1 MKNTTE
7 EKREAIPNSVSRML
21 LAGIGVLL
29 QVLWIF
35 WLALKLNDYST
46 AIQVCTSVLTFLITL
61 RIYGLHIN
69 SAYKI
74 SWIILILLFPIFGL
88 TLYLLF
94 GRSGAAGITHPFCSS
109 AVPCPTRTASPAT
122 TPAICRTAR
131 ATPPMTTPM

>member
-46 AIQVCTSVLTFLITL
+46 AIQVCHVGADIFDYAAYIWTAYQL
-61 RIYGLHIN
+61 R
-69 SAYKI
+69 
-74 SWIILILLFPIFGL
+74 
-88 TLYLLF
+88 
-94 GRSGAAGITHPFCSS
+94 
-109 AVPCPTRTASPAT
+109 V
-122 TPAICRTAR
+122 
-131 ATPPMTTPM
+131 

>member
-1 MKNTTE
+1 MNNTTE

-74 SWIILILLFPIFGL
+74 S
-88 TLYLLF
+88 
-94 GRSGAAGITHPFCSS
+94 SCAAVLVKI
-109 AVPCPTRTASPAT
+109 
-122 TPAICRTAR
+122 
-131 ATPPMTTPM
+131 